1 MISYQTTRKMKNQ
14 HLQNR
19 KQRKVSGKV
28 DEVEDGDVWICNQ
41 YKEKWDD
48 DDENR
53 WIYVIYVMQSS
64 MCIALNFAMKSG
76 KHNLSL

>member
-1 MISYQTTRKMKNQ
+1 MKNQ

-28 DEVEDGDVWICNQ
+28 DEVEDADVWICNQ

-64 MCIALNFAMKSG
+64 MCNALNFAMKSG